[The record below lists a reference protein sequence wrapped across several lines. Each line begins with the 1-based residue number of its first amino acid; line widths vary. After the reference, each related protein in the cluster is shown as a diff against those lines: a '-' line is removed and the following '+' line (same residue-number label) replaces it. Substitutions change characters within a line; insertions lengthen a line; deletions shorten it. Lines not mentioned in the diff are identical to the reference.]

1 MRLGRTGAARRRT
14 LALTPLIDVI
24 FLLLIF
30 FVLSSTFVKYS
41 SLEVSHSRPPSS
53 ASAADAMVPSG
64 QRLLPDVIIRLKAN
78 GRIDINGIPVQRGSL
93 AAVLDKHHENG
104 ARTAAMTPSSSATVQ
119 DLVSAL
125 EQARL
130 SAFQT
135 IEIVK

>member
-1 MRLGRTGAARRRT
+1 MRIGRTVAARRRM

-41 SLEVSHSRPPSS
+41 SLEVSRGRPSSS
-53 ASAADAMVPSG
+53 ASDSDAMDPRG
-64 QRLLPDVIIRLKAN
+64 RRLLPDVIIRLKAN
-78 GRIDINGIPVQRGSL
+78 GRIDINGIAVQRESL
-93 AAVLDKHHENG
+93 AAVLDKFHENG
-104 ARTAAMTPSSSATVQ
+104 ARSVAIAPSASATVQ

-135 IEIVK
+135 IELVK

>member
-1 MRLGRTGAARRRT
+1 MRIGRTGSARRRM
-14 LALTPLIDVI
+14 LALTPLIDVM

-41 SLEVSHSRPPSS
+41 SLEVSRSQPSS
-53 ASAADAMVPSG
+53 NAADSDAIDPRG

-104 ARTAAMTPSSSATVQ
+104 ARSVVMTPSASATVQ

-135 IEIVK
+135 IELVK